1 MSHWPVGKVVDGHG
15 LVPPEPF
22 ELTMATLAAIK
33 PGESVLLLLPREPHP
48 LFQVLDRQGFL
59 HHTQATPEGN
69 YEIRIWRAE

>member
-1 MSHWPVGKVVDGHG
+1 MSHRPIGKVVDGHG

-22 ELTMATLAAIK
+22 ELTMAALAAIQ

-59 HHTQATPEGN
+59 HRTQRTPEGN
-69 YEIRIWRAE
+69 YEIRIWWAN